1 MHIWHPS
8 FRRAEPH
15 GSSQKNFIFLT
26 EDDPPLAG
34 GLTAYRFFWQTLTG
48 MSPQAHSSRKNAIL
62 QQKKPPGSAY
72 PEGFFPRVRFTHTLL
87 KSRSAPQRRDFIA
100 LRGHAPRRA
109 KRRGIFPS
117 HEPSFA
123 YAQLARQELL
133 GSLQNSHFA
142 PQNRASCGLPLSH
155 PYHRTGPEK
164 TPLKTP
170 VSERSERIGVFPV
183 LPGHGPRSAP
193 QRRDFIAPRGHAP
206 WRGSCRGDKKG
217 CHLRVTAFFYVCRR
231 WSLENTP
238 PAIAQEEGRI
248 QVFSGKER
256 YYPSGNSR
264 WGWTAM

>member
-1 MHIWHPS
+1 MIYSYAPKIPAREAQRD
-8 FRRAEPH
+8 FPVLPGH
-15 GSSQKNFIFLT
+15 G
-26 EDDPPLAG
+26 P
-34 GLTAYRFFWQTLTG
+34 
-48 MSPQAHSSRKNAIL
+48 
-62 QQKKPPGSAY
+62 
-72 PEGFFPRVRFTHTLL
+72 
-87 KSRSAPQRRDFIA
+87 RSAPQRRDFIA

-123 YAQLARQELL
+123 YAQLARQEPL

-155 PYHRTGPEK
+155 PPHRTGPEK

-183 LPGHGPRSAP
+183 LPGHGPR
-193 QRRDFIAPRGHAP
+193 
-206 WRGSCRGDKKG
+206 RGSCRGDKKG

>member
-1 MHIWHPS
+1 MIYSYAPKIPAREAQRDFPVPRAKFRLRSTCSARTAWEFAKLPFCSAKPRFLRLTPIHP
-8 FRRAEPH
+8 
-15 GSSQKNFIFLT
+15 
-26 EDDPPLAG
+26 
-34 GLTAYRFFWQTLTG
+34 
-48 MSPQAHSSRKNAIL
+48 
-62 QQKKPPGSAY
+62 
-72 PEGFFPRVRFTHTLL
+72 L

-123 YAQLARQELL
+123 YAQLARQEPL

-206 WRGSCRGDKKG
+206 RPRAYGSYTTPSSAVQR
-217 CHLRVTAFFYVCRR
+217 RVPYL
-231 WSLENTP
+231 SS
-238 PAIAQEEGRI
+238 I
-248 QVFSGKER
+248 S
-256 YYPSGNSR
+256 
-264 WGWTAM
+264 